1 MWRNFKYLIMAFEQ
15 KEGQGSLFKN
25 EKGNDRQPDYRGRIM
40 IGGTVYEIAAWERT
54 SRNGASYLS
63 LQAQLPREQAAAPQG
78 GAPAYQAP
86 SYQAP
91 AYQAPVYQAPQSS
104 APAPQAPFPTDE
116 FPGGG
121 EPVEDLPF

>member
-1 MWRNFKYLIMAFEQ
+1 MWRNFKYIIMAFEQ

-78 GAPAYQAP
+78 GAPAYQV
-86 SYQAP
+86 
-91 AYQAPVYQAPQSS
+91 PVYQAPQSS